1 MSAAREYEAEFLIR
15 YALKKR
21 FEEAFP
27 GRYGERVNF
36 TKSALYVTGEP
47 LQALG
52 QVRIVPARVILS

>member
-1 MSAAREYEAEFLIR
+1 MISRVKTALISMSAAREYEAEFLIR

-47 LQALG
+47 
-52 QVRIVPARVILS
+52 

>member
-47 LQALG
+47 
-52 QVRIVPARVILS
+52 